1 MEWEM
6 SDNSKIVSCT
16 DIVHESKDD
25 ADKRRERELL
35 ECMEPIIAQNRYLI
49 EMVQVRGCNLAK
61 ELDYTANGAGLLLR
75 RFFEAVAAFEE
86 GTVPWQKMNDLFR
99 TTNEL
104 IQILK
109 SLKNAPIIELDTVAV
124 AFRRCRIM
132 WCDNHSP
139 PKMSR
144 KIYLKKIF
152 NAEVEF
158 CARLQELHMAYLRQ
172 NMKKGGRKNAL
183 SVADVMDDK
192 DNSSSAQKLRVLN
205 EIARQATICGSVVKA
220 IKRMRNG
227 TYSARMRD
235 VSESTWRKYYYDWQR
250 EKRRNKKYLKS
261 IKQESANWGSEP
273 ISETVKVPNETVN
286 ETINTGRETIN
297 HGHETINETIKDLI
311 IHRPG
316 VTGKDLV
323 TYVGKSR
330 ATVMRIVATLK
341 KAGVIIYRGSKKT
354 GGYYVT

>member
-1 MEWEM
+1 
-6 SDNSKIVSCT
+6 
-16 DIVHESKDD
+16 
-25 ADKRRERELL
+25 
-35 ECMEPIIAQNRYLI
+35 MEPIIAQNRYLI

-86 GTVPWQKMNDLFR
+86 GTVPWQKMNDLFS

-152 NAEVEF
+152 NGEVEF

-261 IKQESANWGSEP
+261 IKQESS
-273 ISETVKVPNETVN
+273 IT
-286 ETINTGRETIN
+286 
-297 HGHETINETIKDLI
+297 
-311 IHRPG
+311 
-316 VTGKDLV
+316 
-323 TYVGKSR
+323 
-330 ATVMRIVATLK
+330 
-341 KAGVIIYRGSKKT
+341 
-354 GGYYVT
+354 

>member
-1 MEWEM
+1 
-6 SDNSKIVSCT
+6 
-16 DIVHESKDD
+16 
-25 ADKRRERELL
+25 
-35 ECMEPIIAQNRYLI
+35 
-49 EMVQVRGCNLAK
+49 
-61 ELDYTANGAGLLLR
+61 
-75 RFFEAVAAFEE
+75 
-86 GTVPWQKMNDLFR
+86 
-99 TTNEL
+99 
-104 IQILK
+104 
-109 SLKNAPIIELDTVAV
+109 
-124 AFRRCRIM
+124 
-132 WCDNHSP
+132 
-139 PKMSR
+139 MSR

-172 NMKKGGRKNAL
+172 NMKKGGRKNTL

-311 IHRPG
+311 VHRPG

-354 GGYYVT
+354 GGYYVTLS